1 METGGI
7 MDKTTFPKTKPLTG
21 YHETKKH
28 SDSMFAYNVYPCTI
42 PLDFTFVP
50 LHWQDSAEIIYIKK
64 GRGLVLVD
72 FETYQAASGDIFI
85 IMPEQLHGLR
95 QIAGESMEYEN
106 IIFDLNFL
114 ENNTYDLCFQKYWQ
128 PLIQKQISFPVHI
141 PNGHKLHRSLQS
153 YLDASDS
160 LCDQRPVGYEL
171 AVKGNLMLI
180 FAQLFQMQSANG
192 TLDDK
197 NIQKLKFVFGMIEE
211 SYQQKLTISE
221 IADKCGYSESHFMR
235 WFKNMTGSSFG
246 TYLIDYRLE
255 KAAALLKNSPLTV
268 LDIAVQSGFDNI
280 SNFNRLFKKRF
291 GLTPN
296 QFRKTNFRC

>member
-1 METGGI
+1 
-7 MDKTTFPKTKPLTG
+7 MDKTTFVKAKPLNG

-64 GRGLVLVD
+64 GTGLVLVD
-72 FETYQAASGDIFI
+72 CETYTAVSGDIFI

-95 QIAGESMEYEN
+95 QLAGERMEYEN

-128 PLIQKQISFPVHI
+128 PLIQKQVSFPVYISNSHE
-141 PNGHKLHRSLQS
+141 LHAAIQS
-153 YLDASDS
+153 YLDASDL
-160 LCDQRPVGYEL
+160 LCDQKPVGYEL

-180 FAQLFQMQSANG
+180 FAQLFQMRSANPSI
-192 TLDDK
+192 DDK
-197 NIQKLKFVFGMIEE
+197 NMQKLKYVFALIEE
-211 SYQQKLTISE
+211 SYHQKLTIHE

-255 KAAALLKNSPLTV
+255 KAAALLKTSPLTV

-291 GLTPN
+291 TLTPN
-296 QFRKTNFRC
+296 QFRKTNFRCQE